1 VARYRSTVNPSWVVR
16 TGRLI
21 MRPVSWNDLDDL
33 RALKSDPE
41 VFAIMLGGVRTPARV
56 ADELAE
62 DIAFWGAHG
71 AGMWSVREIGSE
83 KFIGYVGLH
92 ERPDGRGIA
101 LRFALVP
108 AAQGRGYASEAAA
121 AALRF
126 GHEPGRLRR
135 IIALA
140 RENNFASRMV
150 LGNIGMV
157 ECDSMLRD
165 GYRVIVYESV
175 SDPRH
180 G

>member
-1 VARYRSTVNPSWVVR
+1 MNPSWVVR

-21 MRPVSWNDLDDL
+21 MRPVSWLDLEDL

-41 VFAIMLGGVRTPARV
+41 VFAIMLGGVRTPAQV
-56 ADELAE
+56 GDELAE

-71 AGMWSVREIGSE
+71 AGMWAVREIGSE
-83 KFIGYVGLH
+83 TFIGYVGLH
-92 ERPDGRGIA
+92 ERPDGRGAA

-126 GHEPGRLRR
+126 AHEHAGLRR
-135 IIALA
+135 VVAVA
-140 RENNFASRMV
+140 RESNFGSRMV

-157 ECDSMLRD
+157 ECDAYDRD
-165 GYRVIVYESV
+165 GYRVIVYES
-175 SDPRH
+175 SLI
-180 G
+180 

>member
-1 VARYRSTVNPSWVVR
+1 MNPSWVVR

-21 MRPVSWNDLDDL
+21 MRPVSWPDIDDL

-41 VFAIMLGGVRTPARV
+41 VFAIMLGGVRTPAQV
-56 ADELAE
+56 AEELAE

-71 AGMWSVREIGSE
+71 VGMWAVREIGSE
-83 KFIGYVGLH
+83 TFIGYVGLH
-92 ERPDGRGIA
+92 DRPDGRGVA

-126 GHEPGRLRR
+126 GHEFGGLRR

-140 RENNFASRMV
+140 RENNFGSRMV

-157 ECDSMLRD
+157 ERESLMRD

-175 SDPRH
+175 LA
-180 G
+180 